1 MRAVRAIRSWWLDG
15 VALLIAVVVFVIP
28 FLFILVTA
36 AKDRATASRLEFTW
50 PAAWGQLLQN
60 LGDVITARDNLM
72 VTAMRNSLV
81 LTVAS
86 VTLIVFLSAMVGY
99 VLQRRRD
106 RLGAVVSALMLAG
119 LVIPPAIVPT
129 IYVLQSIGLFK
140 SLPGLIL
147 VEVAFLMPFSVLIF
161 RTFVSAIPRE
171 LDEAAI
177 IDGATPT
184 MLFLRVMLPLLRP
197 AIITVIVVS
206 SVAVYNDFVNPL
218 YFLPGNDNATV
229 QLTLFN
235 FQSQFNTRWN
245 LLFADVLLITIPPLI
260 MFIFFQRQIV
270 SGMTAGAVKG

>member
-1 MRAVRAIRSWWLDG
+1 MRALRSLRSWWLDV
-15 VALLIAVVVFVIP
+15 VALLVVAIVFVVP
-28 FLFILVTA
+28 FLFIVITA
-36 AKDRATASRLEFTW
+36 GKERAESAKLEFTW
-50 PAAWGQLLQN
+50 PANWRLLDN
-60 LGDVITARDNLM
+60 LAEVIGARDNLM
-72 VTAMRNSLV
+72 VTAMRNSLI

-106 RLGAVVSALMLAG
+106 RVGALVTALMLAG

-129 IYVLQSIGLFK
+129 IYVLQSVGLFK
-140 SLPGLIL
+140 TLPGLIL

-177 IDGATPT
+177 MDGATAT
-184 MLFLRVMLPLLRP
+184 TLFLRVILPLLRP

-218 YFLPGNDNATV
+218 YFLPGTDNATV

-235 FQSQFNTRWN
+235 FQSQFSTRWN

>member
-1 MRAVRAIRSWWLDG
+1 ML
-15 VALLIAVVVFVIP
+15 VAGIVFVVP
-28 FLFILVTA
+28 FVFIVLTA
-36 AKDRATASRLEFTW
+36 SKDRATASRLEFTLPVDW
-50 PAAWGQLLQN
+50 QLVQN
-60 LGDVITARDNLM
+60 FVDVITARNNLM

-86 VTLIVFLSAMVGY
+86 VALIVFLSAMVGY

-106 RLGAVVSALMLAG
+106 RIGTIVTALMIAG

-129 IYVLQSIGLFK
+129 IYVLQSVGLFK
-140 SLPGLIL
+140 TLPGLVL

-177 IDGATPT
+177 IDGATPIS
-184 MLFLRVMLPLLRP
+184 LFFRVILPLLRP

-218 YFLPGNDNATV
+218 YFLPGADNATV

-270 SGMTAGAVKG
+270 SGMTAGAGKG